1 MSPAQ
6 LPSDPPGPEGPGS
19 ERPPSWMG
27 APGYSPYRDDLPA
40 HAPMPGAPP
49 YPSAEEHPPPP
60 IGRPAAR
67 TGFRAALGAAAVW
80 AGVNLALVLIV
91 TGAPPST
98 TDVARFLGA
107 LLVPTLLAALAVWL
121 IARGRAWPFWL
132 LVLAAA
138 PFFWVLRAVAA
149 QAGG

>member
-1 MSPAQ
+1 
-6 LPSDPPGPEGPGS
+6 L
-19 ERPPSWMG
+19 G

-49 YPSAEEHPPPP
+49 YPPAEEHPLPP
-60 IGRPAAR
+60 IGRPSAR
-67 TGFRAALGAAAVW
+67 TGFGAALGAAAVW
-80 AGVNLALVLIV
+80 AGVNLVLVLVV

-98 TDVARFLGA
+98 TDVARFLAA

-121 IARGRAWPFWL
+121 IARRRVWPFWL